1 MDKVSPDRGK
11 TRNYTVTALLG
22 LFVVAAVLA
31 LAGRL
36 LPGGLS
42 RMIGRLRRHD
52 ETAASGRS

>member
-31 LAGRL
+31 LAGRF

-42 RMIGRLRRHD
+42 RMIGRLRRRD
-52 ETAASGRS
+52 DTANSGRS